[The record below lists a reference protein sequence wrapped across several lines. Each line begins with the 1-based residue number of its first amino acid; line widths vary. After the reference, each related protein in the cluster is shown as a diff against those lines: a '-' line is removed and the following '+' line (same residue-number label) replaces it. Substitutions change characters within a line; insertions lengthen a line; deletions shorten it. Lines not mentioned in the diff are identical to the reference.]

1 MRTLA
6 ISHHLDLAEAR
17 RELTGLPES
26 PGPHCG
32 QRHTPRLYP
41 HITLVQWSRKVTET
55 AVMVT
60 AGQEGLE
67 TEPAQE
73 SRERQ
78 CRGIRGL
85 FFP

>member
-6 ISHHLDLAEAR
+6 ISHHLDLTEAR

-32 QRHTPRLYP
+32 QRHTPRPYP

-55 AVMVT
+55 AVMVA
-60 AGQEGLE
+60 AGQEGME
-67 TEPAQE
+67 TKSSVPAYE
-73 SRERQ
+73 AFSFHEVVN
-78 CRGIRGL
+78 
-85 FFP
+85 PS

>member
-6 ISHHLDLAEAR
+6 ISHHLDLTEAR

-26 PGPHCG
+26 PGPRCG
-32 QRHTPRLYP
+32 QRHTPRPYP
-41 HITLVQWSRKVTET
+41 HITLVQRSRKVTET

-60 AGQEGLE
+60 AGQEG
-67 TEPAQE
+67 TQADPVQE

-78 CRGIRGL
+78 RHGIRGL
-85 FFP
+85 FVP